1 VGTFFH
7 PITIIGPNGA
17 ETVEA
22 LVDTGSTFTTVPRPL
37 LQRLGVVPF
46 TRARLRLANG
56 QVVEADLGEVR
67 AELDGLAPRTIICA
81 FGEPESSPLIG
92 AQALENF
99 LLGVDPDGRRLVPIE
114 GWWATTTPLTQP
126 FRIASGFQMT
136 GDQPE
141 AVEKLVEG
149 LQKGFKH
156 QTLLGVTGSGK
167 TFTMANVI
175 ARVNRPTLVM
185 SPNKT
190 LAAQLYSEFRDFFP
204 DNAVEYFVS
213 YYDYYQPEAYIPRT
227 DTYIAKDADINE
239 EIDKLRHAAT
249 RALFKRRD
257 VVIVASVSCI
267 YGLGEPSEYYNFVI
281 SLKKGET
288 ANRNRILR
296 RLVDMQYERN
306 DQNLVRGR
314 FRLRGD
320 SLTILPAYEELAVR
334 VDFFGDEVE
343 RILELD
349 PLTGEVLAEMDA
361 VDIYPAKHFVTSQD
375 KLEAAIADIEA
386 ELAERYQWLM
396 ERGKLLE
403 AQRLVERTRYDIE
416 CLREQGYCSGIE
428 NYARHLA
435 RRGPGSTPW
444 TLLDYFPDDFLLFID
459 ESHMTIP
466 QIRGMYHGDI
476 SRKQTL
482 VDYGFRLPSAL
493 DNRPLNFQEFLSHIN
508 QVIYVS
514 ATPGP
519 WEYEHS
525 EQVVEQ
531 IIRPT
536 GLLDPIVEV
545 RPTKGQ
551 IDDLIHEIRVRV
563 ERGERALVT
572 TLTKK
577 MAEDLADYLLE
588 MGVKTHYLHSEIDTL
603 QRVEILRDLRLG
615 VYDVVVGINL
625 LREGLDLPEVSLVA
639 ILDADKEGYLRSEWS
654 LIQTMGRAARHV
666 NGTVIMYADTVT
678 ESMRVAIEE
687 TERRRRIQEEYNRRH
702 GIEPEGIRKAIRD
715 ITDRVKQVAEQQGEY
730 VVAEIPREELA
741 RVIKDLEKQMKEA
754 ARNLE
759 FEKAAL
765 LRDRVVELRRELVG
779 DEEGLNVISQMRR
792 GQHQRSRRPRR

>member
-1 VGTFFH
+1 M
-7 PITIIGPNGA
+7 TI
-17 ETVEA
+17 
-22 LVDTGSTFTTVPRPL
+22 
-37 LQRLGVVPF
+37 
-46 TRARLRLANG
+46 
-56 QVVEADLGEVR
+56 
-67 AELDGLAPRTIICA
+67 APTQK
-81 FGEPESSPLIG
+81 P
-92 AQALENF
+92 F
-99 LLGVDPDGRRLVPIE
+99 LLAAD
-114 GWWATTTPLTQP
+114 
-126 FRIASGFQMT
+126 FQLT

-141 AVEKLVEG
+141 AVDKLEQG
-149 LQKGFKH
+149 LIQKQKH

-175 ARVNRPTLVM
+175 ARANRPTIVI

-204 DNAVEYFVS
+204 ENAVEYFVS

-249 RALFKRRD
+249 RALFERRD

-267 YGLGEPSEYYNFVI
+267 YGLGEPSEYYSFVVRF
-281 SLKKGET
+281 KKGET
-288 ANRNRILR
+288 SNRSRILR

-320 SLTILPAYEELAVR
+320 SLTILPAYDELAVR

-343 RILELD
+343 RIMHLD
-349 PLTGEVLAEMDA
+349 PLTGEVLAELDEID
-361 VDIYPAKHFVTSQD
+361 VYPAKHFVTSAD
-375 KLEAAIADIEA
+375 KLEQAIEDIEA
-386 ELAERYQWLM
+386 ELSERYQILQ

-428 NYARHLA
+428 NYSRHLA
-435 RRGPGSTPW
+435 RRGAGSTPW
-444 TLLDYFPDDFLLFID
+444 TLIDYFPDDFLMFID
-459 ESHMTIP
+459 ESHVAVP

-476 SRKQTL
+476 ARKQTL
-482 VDYGFRLPSAL
+482 VDFGFRLPSAL
-493 DNRPLNFQEFLSHIN
+493 DNRPLSFNEFLSHLN

-536 GLLDPIVEV
+536 GLIEPEIEV

-551 IDDLIHEIRVRV
+551 IDDLLHEVRIRAERSERV
-563 ERGERALVT
+563 LVT

-577 MAEDLADYLLE
+577 MAEDLADYLQE
-588 MGVKTHYLHSEIDTL
+588 MGVKTHYLHSEIQTL
-603 QRVEILRDLRLG
+603 ERVEILRDLRLG

-639 ILDADKEGYLRSEWS
+639 ILDADKEGYLRSEGS
-654 LIQTMGRAARHV
+654 LIQTIGRAARHV
-666 NGTVIMYADTVT
+666 NGRVLMYADYVT
-678 ESMRVAIEE
+678 DSMRRAIEE
-687 TERRRRIQEEYNRRH
+687 TERRRRIQVGYNEQH
-702 GIEPEGIRKAIRD
+702 NIEPEGIRKAIRD
-715 ITDRVKQVAEQQGEY
+715 ITERVRQVAEERPEY
-730 VVAEIPREELA
+730 TPGSIPKDEIGRL
-741 RVIKDLEKQMKEA
+741 VKDLEKQMKEA
-754 ARNLE
+754 AKNLE

-779 DEEGLNVISQMRR
+779 DEEGLNIISAMRR
-792 GQHQRSRRPRR
+792 TGSSSYGRARRRR